1 MAAAELGRA
10 ARSWWLRAA
19 VSLAAIAVLLSL
31 VPLDAVMASLKR
43 VSLSTWSLCVLI
55 FCAGHYL
62 NALKLRLLLD
72 DGDGSNPALSAAC
85 VRAQYA
91 GLVGNLGLPGLAG
104 GDLVRGAY
112 LAPLVGV
119 RRVAVASIAD
129 RLIDTATV
137 VALIVI
143 GLPLAGVP
151 ATLEASL
158 RAAAMWI
165 VLAGIV
171 AGILALTI
179 MRLRFS
185 KVFDKVRGSVAEL
198 AARRRALA
206 TAAVISMAV
215 QSTFVLINVWLAR
228 EVGVTTSTA
237 SWFVA
242 WPMSKLIAILPISLG
257 GIGVR
262 EGALV
267 AFMAPYG
274 GERDAVLASGVLWQ
288 GVLIATALAGFAITQ
303 LLPRTPA
310 EQAAS
315 AAKGT

>member
-1 MAAAELGRA
+1 MAASQLGSGMGR
-10 ARSWWLRAA
+10 WWLRAA
-19 VSLAAIAVLLSL
+19 VSVAAIAVLLSL
-31 VPLDAVMASLKR
+31 VPLDTVAESLKR
-43 VSLSTWSLCVLI
+43 VSLWTGSRSVLI
-55 FCAGHYL
+55 FSAGHYL

-72 DGDGSNPALSAAC
+72 SGRENRALTGAC

-91 GLVGNLGLPGLAG
+91 GLVANLGLPGLAG

-143 GLPLAGVP
+143 ALPFAGVP
-151 ATLEASL
+151 AALEASL
-158 RAAAMWI
+158 RAAALW
-165 VLAGIV
+165 LAIGGVV
-171 AGILALTI
+171 AVILIFA
-179 MRLRFS
+179 MVRLRFY
-185 KVFDKVRGSVAEL
+185 KVFEKVRTSIAEVA
-198 AARRRALA
+198 AQRRALA
-206 TAAVISMAV
+206 AAALISLAV
-215 QSTFVLINVWLAR
+215 QSTFVLIHVWLAR
-228 EVGVTTSTA
+228 EVGVTASTA

-274 GERDAVLASGVLWQ
+274 GEREAVLASGVLWQ
-288 GVLIATALAGFAITQ
+288 GVLIATGLAGLVITQ
-303 LLPRTPA
+303 MLPRTPA

>member
-1 MAAAELGRA
+1 MASPELSSAIGR
-10 ARSWWLRAA
+10 WWLRAA
-19 VSLAAIAVLLSL
+19 VSMVAIIVLLL
-31 VPLDAVMASLKR
+31 MVPLGTITESLKR
-43 VSLSTWSLCVLI
+43 VSLWTWSLSVLV
-55 FCAGHYL
+55 FSAGHYL

-72 DGDGSNPALSAAC
+72 PGDHTNPALTAAC

-91 GLVGNLGLPGLAG
+91 GLAANLGLPGLAG

-137 VALIVI
+137 ILLIVI
-143 GLPLAGVP
+143 ALPLAGVP
-151 ATLEASL
+151 AALEQSL
-158 RAAAMWI
+158 RAAALW
-165 VLAGIV
+165 IV
-171 AGILALTI
+171 AGGAVAAAIVFTV
-179 MRLRFS
+179 MRLRFYKLFEKLRS
-185 KVFDKVRGSVAEL
+185 SFAGL
-198 AARRRALA
+198 ATQPRALA
-206 TAAVISMAV
+206 VAALISIAV

-274 GERDAVLASGVLWQ
+274 GERDAVLASGILWQ
-288 GVLIATALAGFAITQ
+288 GVLIATGLAGLVITQ

-310 EQAAS
+310 QQAAS
-315 AAKGT
+315 AAKGS

>member
-1 MAAAELGRA
+1 MSR
-10 ARSWWLRAA
+10 WWLRAA
-19 VSLAAIAVLLSL
+19 VSIAAIAVLLSL
-31 VPLDAVMASLKR
+31 VPLDTVAESLKR
-43 VSLSTWSLCVLI
+43 VSPWTWLLSVLI
-55 FCAGHYL
+55 FSAGHYL

-72 DGDGSNPALSAAC
+72 SSGQASPALTGAC

-91 GLVGNLGLPGLAG
+91 GLVANLGLPGLAG

-137 VALIVI
+137 VALIAFA
-143 GLPLAGVP
+143 LPFAGVP
-151 ATLEASL
+151 AALEGSL
-158 RAAAMWI
+158 RAAALWLAI
-165 VLAGIV
+165 GGVVAVVLAF
-171 AGILALTI
+171 ALV
-179 MRLRFS
+179 RLRFY
-185 KVFDKVRGSVAEL
+185 KVFEKVRASIAEL
-198 AARRRALA
+198 ATQRRALA
-206 TAAVISMAV
+206 AAALISLTV

-228 EVGVTTSTA
+228 EVGVTATTA

-288 GVLIATALAGFAITQ
+288 GVLIATGLAGLVITQ